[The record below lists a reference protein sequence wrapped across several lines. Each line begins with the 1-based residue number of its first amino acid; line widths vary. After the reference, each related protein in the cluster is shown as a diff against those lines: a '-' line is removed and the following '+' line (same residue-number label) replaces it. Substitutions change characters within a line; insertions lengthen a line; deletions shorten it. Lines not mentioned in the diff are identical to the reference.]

1 MSSNLFYKIP
11 FEGQIQKIQE
21 LVKNRDWDLEMK
33 VPKEGI
39 LIVKIPEEIKE
50 ELLFSQQSIID
61 EETNTK
67 LGTFEIITESDYE
80 NETDTKLNYIKEE
93 INSRGNNQNKKNKN
107 KEYKRQISEILLE
120 GETLLKDN
128 TKKFGF
134 YLVNKF
140 VVPKINLN
148 EFHKKLG
155 KEYKDPYDYFL
166 SKNYLIMCFIL
177 AIICLVL
184 FKL

>member
-93 INSRGNNQNKKNKN
+93 INS
-107 KEYKRQISEILLE
+107 
-120 GETLLKDN
+120 
-128 TKKFGF
+128 
-134 YLVNKF
+134 
-140 VVPKINLN
+140 INEN
-148 EFHKKLG
+148 
-155 KEYKDPYDYFL
+155 
-166 SKNYLIMCFIL
+166 IMH
-177 AIICLVL
+177 
-184 FKL
+184 